1 MIYFEEDDK
10 GLILLYEVENNDAE
24 WASARLRDDGEVTV
38 SNGFTFEPAD
48 LLNPPPKRGDDNKTY
63 EFRFAER
70 KAGYYR
76 IAGRILGCDRDVL
89 IAVKGIRL
97 ERKTF
102 IAERNVR
109 IFPRIEKMKPTSRE
123 IVVGGSRQDSI
134 PVETFR
140 ELLAKFPNSTELDRY
155 ATARV
160 EAIVGEFFDGN
171 AAARE
176 TYEAYLDRR
185 GSVVSAASLHQPELI
200 QAEIDKYV
208 LLRDTILGWLEDAT
222 SYSEKDWQRLIIKV
236 ILLLFPKYVA
246 VLEGVTVADFYSK
259 PGTRK
264 NRFIDICLIDA
275 GGSIDVIEIKKPFDD
290 VLLSRGLY
298 RGNNVP
304 TKELSGTIMQAE
316 KYLFHLSKWGVEGE
330 RQLTKKYA
338 NMLPDN
344 MQIRVTNP
352 KAMILLGRDKRAD
365 GTSALADDQLF
376 DLEVIKR
383 KYSNMMD
390 ILTYDDLV
398 RRVDNVIASLSRRR
412 NAGTPTRGV

>member
-1 MIYFEEDDK
+1 MISFKEDSR
-10 GLILLYEVENNDAE
+10 GLNLLYEVEFNDPE
-24 WASARLRDDGEVTV
+24 WVPKRLKDDGEVTV
-38 SNGFTFEPAD
+38 SSGFTFEPAD
-48 LLNPPPKRGDDNKTY
+48 LLKAPSKRGSG
-63 EFRFAER
+63 EPVFRFRFAEK

-76 IAGRILGCDRDVL
+76 IPGRILGCEHDVL
-89 IAVKGIRL
+89 IAVNGIRL

-102 IAERNVR
+102 VAERNIR
-109 IFPRIEKMKPTSRE
+109 IFRRIEKVMPTSGE
-123 IVVGGSRQDSI
+123 IVVGGSRQDKI
-134 PVETFR
+134 PVEIFR

-155 ATARV
+155 ARARV
-160 EAIVGEFFDGN
+160 EAIVGEVLDGN

-176 TYEAYLDRR
+176 KYEAYLDRR
-185 GSVVSAASLHQPELI
+185 GSPVSAAPLDQPELI

-208 LLRDTILGWLEDAT
+208 LLRDTILAWLGDAT

-264 NRFIDICLIDA
+264 SRFIDICLIDA

-316 KYLFHLSKWGVEGE
+316 KYLFHLAKWGVEGE
-330 RQLTKKYA
+330 RQLTRKYA
-338 NMLPDN
+338 HLLPPG
-344 MQIRVTNP
+344 MQIRMTNP

-365 GTSALADDQLF
+365 WTSALADNQLF

-390 ILTYDDLV
+390 ILTYDDLL
-398 RRVDNVIASLSRRR
+398 RRLDNVIASLSRRR
-412 NAGTPTRGV
+412 VAGTLGRPV